1 MEKCRAWELW
11 SALVEY
17 CLAQGPRACGP
28 PARAAWVVAG
38 RLGRHRA
45 GLPKRGA
52 RGYGPG
58 AKGPGPGGLD
68 AIAGARLPTDGPC
81 VRGPAGLGNRQA
93 TVQTAVYEYFLQTA
107 GGPGGPK
114 RDPHRLSEIGVP
126 GPQFHNPWVVK
137 KIALSECIRS
147 KRGSNF
153 NNPRGPR
160 TQISQP
166 MGCEKNRTVR
176 VRTVQK
182 RVRF

>member
-17 CLAQGPRACGP
+17 CSAQGPRACGP

-52 RGYGPG
+52 RGYGPR

-81 VRGPAGLGNRQA
+81 VRGPGGSPSHSADNRPGRCRGPVRPRGWGIAKPQCRQPSTTCSYKLPGTAKWAGFGPFSLCRRAEGCPVGVR
-93 TVQTAVYEYFLQTA
+93 F
-107 GGPGGPK
+107 GPGPKNGP
-114 RDPHRLSEIGVP
+114 
-126 GPQFHNPWVVK
+126 PQV
-137 KIALSECIRS
+137 ILL
-147 KRGSNF
+147 
-153 NNPRGPR
+153 
-160 TQISQP
+160 
-166 MGCEKNRTVR
+166 R
-176 VRTVQK
+176 VCTERMDQS
-182 RVRF
+182 RAI